1 MSTHNLQRILVLL
14 ALVFAFQLG
23 ISQQRAKIVDLP
35 GLVEIDLKKEAVDD
49 VDWGDLN
56 PGTMLR
62 CRVSI
67 ENTEASPIKVL
78 RILSDP
84 GCFTS
89 GVEGPVRNVE
99 LAPGEKVD
107 FYVITSVQEPGQYTL
122 KNDVLIEMDEKRYRR
137 GAFNYTGFV
146 NEIGDF

>member
-1 MSTHNLQRILVLL
+1 MATLNIQRILVLL

-35 GLVEIDLKKEAVDD
+35 GLVEIDLKKEVVED

-62 CRVSI
+62 CRVSV
-67 ENTEASPIKVL
+67 ENTEARTIKVL
-78 RILSDP
+78 RILSEP

-89 GVEGPVRNVE
+89 GVEGPVRNIE

-107 FYVITSVQEPGQYTL
+107 FYVITSVQEPGRYKL
-122 KNDVLIEMDEKRYRR
+122 KK
-137 GAFNYTGFV
+137 
-146 NEIGDF
+146 